1 MDYLSGT
8 TKSPRES
15 LEKAIELAQKAVVL
29 DDGLPDGHGM
39 LSNLYCYKREYD
51 KALAEGERAVALN
64 PSGAAANNY
73 YALTLIYAGRPE
85 EAIPFCQKA
94 IRLNPTGP
102 ASAYYVLNY
111 GHALRYSG
119 RFDEA
124 ASAYKKALQRSSP
137 QNIMA
142 HLYLS
147 ATYSLM
153 GREKE
158 ARAEAEEVLRINPKF
173 TLEYFIKI
181 NPSRITPHWKNITSS
196 PFVRQG

>member
-1 MDYLSGT
+1 MDYLIGA

-15 LEKAIELAQKAVVL
+15 LEKAIELAQKAVVQ

-73 YALTLIYAGRPE
+73 YAVTLTCAGRSE

-102 ASAYYVLNY
+102 AYYFLNY
-111 GHALRYSG
+111 GHALRYTG

-124 ASAYKKALQRSSP
+124 VSAYKKT
-137 QNIMA
+137 
-142 HLYLS
+142 LS
-147 ATYSLM
+147 GHPL
-153 GREKE
+153 
-158 ARAEAEEVLRINPKF
+158 
-173 TLEYFIKI
+173 KI
-181 NPSRITPHWKNITSS
+181 SWLIFAYRPPTI
-196 PFVRQG
+196 